1 MSYPDNNNN
10 VKKSW
15 IEQPRMLGEKIK
27 FTPSILLDETYEI
40 VNQIK
45 GLNTSLYPHQKT
57 IVKAAIE
64 LEKNRTFSVRH
75 KINQTYENCELKT
88 TAGVISEAV
97 GSGKTIM
104 ILSII
109 LIQKIPKV
117 FPDIM
122 PLEIY
127 RNKRETHKKYAYN
140 PVYCTIVRKKFKNIL
155 TPTIIFAGVSVIN
168 QWVDAIKTFT
178 ALKVF
183 AIFDVRD
190 LQKLIN
196 MMITKSV
203 NSYDI
208 IVVKNGKITRPI
220 IFPKHITIEDK
231 NNEKTTTYIYNN
243 LANMRNYCWARVVV
257 DDFDTIHLPH
267 NAGIVNG
274 LFTWYIS
281 STKKNMC
288 NKNTNNTQFKT
299 TADML
304 MYSNYSCSKI
314 MQNPLLFDKFN
325 IRNDSDFVKATN
337 RISSPKFYAYVFN
350 NPNNQYMGL
359 MGLMGDDEST
369 LVMEM
374 LNGDAIETAAEQLGI
389 KTNSVADIFQLMLGK
404 QYDKYTKSN
413 NVLEFI
419 KDVEPMQGMRSPFS
433 ENPDQTDTYKK
444 SDIFICRA
452 IDWNYP
458 NLKGLLDSTKEEY
471 TEVLHKSSVAI
482 ERVKSNIKEGEC
494 PICTGDLA
502 DEDEETIIIK
512 CCGIIVC
519 GMCCFGTIFKKKK
532 ANGQCS
538 NCRAQLKLSDLI
550 YLNSSFDLDRIVDGD
565 MTEEKTED
573 IVTDAKVK
581 EVPRTKMNA
590 IIDIIQGRKPKESQR
605 VDVNIPNLMKG
616 THKLPEPT
624 VSKVLIFANYDET
637 IINIKTELTDN
648 NIAFWKLG
656 GTHREIAGTVA
667 KFTNSTVSCVL
678 IINSMK
684 HCSGLNLQTAT
695 DLIFAHKM
703 IDRSV
708 ETQVSGRAQRLG
720 RTSNLKIH
728 FMFYQNEFDWMVQDN
743 AIRLIE
749 DTELEH
755 INPEQTVINQV
766 SANLND
772 LELIDDSDMNDDSD
786 MSD

>member
-1 MSYPDNNNN
+1 MSYLDDNNV

-15 IEQPRMLGEKIK
+15 IGQIRTFMRISSLDPH
-27 FTPSILLDETYEI
+27 ILLDETYETVDNI
-40 VNQIK
+40 E

-57 IVKAAIE
+57 VVKAAIE
-64 LEKNRTFSVRH
+64 LERNRTFSFTHGV
-75 KINQTYENCELKT
+75 NYQTLEQYEVKT

-117 FPDIM
+117 FSDIM
-122 PLEIY
+122 PLTIHAHES
-127 RNKRETHKKYAYN
+127 KTSKSL
-140 PVYCTIVRKKFKNIL
+140 YCTIVRKKFTNIL

-168 QWVDAIKTFT
+168 QWVSAIKTFT
-178 ALKVF
+178 SLKSF
-183 AIFDVRD
+183 AVFDVRD
-190 LQKLIN
+190 LQTLID

-208 IVVKNGKITRPI
+208 IIVKNGKITRPI
-220 IFPKHITIEDK
+220 VFPKHITVEDK
-231 NNEKTTTYIYNN
+231 NKDKSTTYIYNN

-257 DDFDTIHLPH
+257 DDFDTIHLPY

-281 STKKNMC
+281 STRKIMPNR
-288 NKNTNNTQFKT
+288 TTHNTQFKT
-299 TADML
+299 TSDML

-314 MQNPLLFDKFN
+314 MQNPLLFDHFN
-325 IRNDSDFVKATN
+325 IRNDGDFVKATN
-337 RISSPKFYAYVFN
+337 RISSPRFYAYVFN

-359 MGLMGDDEST
+359 MGLMGDAEAHQ
-369 LVMEM
+369 VMEM
-374 LNGDAIETAAEQLGI
+374 LNGDAIETAAEKLGI

-404 QYDKYTKSN
+404 QYDKYTKSTQ
-413 NVLEFI
+413 VLGFI
-419 KDVEPMQGMRSPFS
+419 NEVMPMQGQRAPFS
-433 ENPDQTDTYKK
+433 ENPDQKDTYKK
-444 SDIFICRA
+444 SDLFIRRV
-452 IDWNYP
+452 IEWNYP

-471 TEVLHKSSVAI
+471 TETLHKSSFAI

-494 PICTGDLA
+494 PICTSDLA
-502 DEDEETIIIK
+502 DEDEETIILK
-512 CCGIIVC
+512 CCGLIVC
-519 GMCCFGTIFKKKK
+519 GMCCFGTIFPKNK

-538 NCRAQLKLSDLI
+538 NCRSQIQLSGLI
-550 YLNSSFDLDRIVDGD
+550 YLNSGFNLDKIVDGD
-565 MTEEKTED
+565 MTEDMTEEKIESESLGSR
-573 IVTDAKVK
+573 VKDA
-581 EVPRTKMNA
+581 RTKMDA
-590 IIDIIQGRKPKESQR
+590 IIDIIQGRKPKEAQR

-616 THKLPEPT
+616 RYNLPDPT
-624 VSKVLIFANYDET
+624 INKVLIFANYDET
-637 IINIKTELTDN
+637 IKNIKTSLNDN
-648 NIAFWKLG
+648 EIAFWKLG
-656 GTHREIAGTVA
+656 GTHKEIATTVE

-728 FMFYQNEFDWMVQDN
+728 FMFYQNEFDWMVHDN
-743 AIRLIE
+743 SIR
-749 DTELEH
+749 
-755 INPEQTVINQV
+755 V
-766 SANLND
+766 
-772 LELIDDSDMNDDSD
+772 IDDTNLAPDSY
-786 MSD
+786 